1 MSTSQTSVTITRR
14 LQFDDKP
21 WSSTALMSP
30 GGFGGV
36 RELALAAQDARE
48 SLEDTLRAFWSALML
63 EQGTRAG
70 ADKFKSV
77 RQASKAVRAFFTG
90 FWPPFAAI
98 AVLAL
103 ALFLAYQCRLSL
115 ELQLLIRRSGGK
127 FKTSKEPPLAGG
139 ITDTF
144 ADIAS
149 LDLGVSQLWEK
160 QHELKIAVAMAQ
172 DRHEQLKGEQQA
184 QRRSMEVA
192 YATQQIEFNLLYS
205 QLVKKKQALEL
216 AKERMKMKFVEMHK
230 NLTESKNRIVRAEI
244 RLHHN
249 LKTIKDAN
257 EIVRMNHGVP
267 DEEEG
272 GQ

>member
-21 WSSTALMSP
+21 RSSTALMSP
-30 GGFGGV
+30 GGFGAA

-48 SLEDTLRAFWSALML
+48 SLEDTLRAFLSALML
-63 EQGTRAG
+63 EQGTRKG
-70 ADKFKSV
+70 DDKFQFV
-77 RQASKAVRAFFTG
+77 RQISAAARVFFRS
-90 FWPPFAAI
+90 FWLSFSMLATLLL
-98 AVLAL
+98 VLSIVQQ
-103 ALFLAYQCRLSL
+103 YRLSL
-115 ELQLLIRRSGGK
+115 ELQLHIERAGDK
-127 FKTSKEPPLAGG
+127 FQAAEPSVGG
-139 ITDTF
+139 ITDAF

-149 LDLGVSQLWEK
+149 LDFGVRQLWEK

-184 QRRSMEVA
+184 QRRNMELA
-192 YATQQIEFNLLYS
+192 YQTQQIEFNLLYS

-216 AKERMKMKFVEMHK
+216 AKERMEMKFVEMHK